1 MERYSRS
8 VLERAAIHE
17 CKQTTLLL
25 SEPHA
30 TILVVEDEPF
40 VRSATCELLDSLGY
54 HALSAEDASSA
65 KKIFADLD
73 EQINL
78 LVCDA
83 VLPDGNGIELA
94 EFLCAICPG
103 LKVVVVSG
111 YPEATLKKLGAEH
124 AVHFLSKPYT
134 AGLLISK
141 IEIALNS
148 DAHPLGHRIPDP
160 AARVL
165 SGVR

>member
-1 MERYSRS
+1 MERYSPC

-40 VRSATCELLDSLGY
+40 VRSATCELLNSLGY
-54 HALSAEDASSA
+54 HALSAEDTTSA
-65 KKIFADLD
+65 KSIFADLD

-94 EFLCAICPG
+94 EFLCAICPD
-103 LKVVVVSG
+103 LRVVMVSG
-111 YPEATLKKLGAEH
+111 YPEATLKKLGADH

-141 IEIALNS
+141 IETALNS
-148 DAHPLGHRIPDP
+148 EAHPLRRQTPDP
-160 AARVL
+160 AANVL
-165 SGVR
+165 SEVR